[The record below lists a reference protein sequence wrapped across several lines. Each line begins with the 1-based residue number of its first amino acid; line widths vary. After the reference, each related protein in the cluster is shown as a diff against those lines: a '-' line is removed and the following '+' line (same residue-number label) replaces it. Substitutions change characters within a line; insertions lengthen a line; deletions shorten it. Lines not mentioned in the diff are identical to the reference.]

1 VLARS
6 QEELREVGPP
16 GRHQVTLESFLW
28 RLDLLQ
34 GRSHYLWHSCATPLL
49 SKPLHTSSSCGEK
62 PMVMGV
68 PLRAL
73 VLLMIR
79 KTDSRG
85 KQPPNTNPL
94 ASLLRGL
101 GSYTVRRLVSSLYRR
116 STG

>member
-1 VLARS
+1 MAIGPITGPVSLSLALLCNPAAVKTS
-6 QEELREVGPP
+6 P
-16 GRHQVTLESFLW
+16 HQLIVW
-28 RLDLLQ
+28 
-34 GRSHYLWHSCATPLL
+34 
-49 SKPLHTSSSCGEK
+49 EK

-85 KQPPNTNPL
+85 RQPPNTNPL
-94 ASLLRGL
+94 AGLLRGL
-101 GSYTVRRLVSSLYRR
+101 GSYTVRRLVSNLYRR